1 MFELVHVLSFTRV
14 SCVLSISV
22 YDGYFLYFTAI
33 EIPMLHFIEL
43 TVKNDIHDIEIVWSD
58 NSNNIYS
65 DIEYVLSVSNSSSST
80 RKPVKFV
87 TTVKYKR
94 LILYAGIQYNISV
107 TAQRCGGNLTSNSS
121 TDLSLYF
128 DGKVNMNN

>member
-1 MFELVHVLSFTRV
+1 
-14 SCVLSISV
+14 
-22 YDGYFLYFTAI
+22 
-33 EIPMLHFIEL
+33 MLHFIEL

-58 NSNNIYS
+58 NNNNIYS

-80 RKPVKFV
+80 GKPVEFV
-87 TTVKYKR
+87 TTEKYKR
-94 LILYAGIQYNISV
+94 LTLYAGTQYNISV